1 MLTKKEKK
9 NLLKEEISEK
19 FIEKIL
25 DMVNQNVQDTLKK
38 FQKTKNKEHEM
49 TQKQIKELRE
59 DLNKHQSETK
69 NTIKREIHELK
80 MTTQIIKDLAKD
92 LENLRRKNQAE
103 ILETVSY
110 SQTKN
115 TVEGHTSI
123 LEKVED
129 RISELEDK
137 IEIKEKLKKS

>member
-103 ILETVSY
+103 ILETVPY